1 MRNSDVL
8 KARRKCVHNEYKH
21 AEAHMPLKNSTRET
35 NRRDMILGCPEGY
48 FSTLEDAGKRSEKR
62 KIKNQSSKK
71 GSFNQ
76 TNCIKYYI

>member
-1 MRNSDVL
+1 MSLENAT
-8 KARRKCVHNEYKH
+8 KGG
-21 AEAHMPLKNSTRET
+21 

-71 GSFNQ
+71 GSLNQ
-76 TNCIKYYI
+76 IN